1 MAAPPL
7 RHVIA
12 TAAAAGGGGATTTTA
27 AQAEDNL
34 RYFMALA
41 HRIIVR

>member
-12 TAAAAGGGGATTTTA
+12 TAAAGGGGATTTTA

>member
-12 TAAAAGGGGATTTTA
+12 TAQAGGGGATTTTA
-27 AQAEDNL
+27 EAAEDNL
-34 RYFMALA
+34 WYFIALA